1 MGWAN
6 ATIAGRRGVHQP
18 RHVEEE
24 IVRSMS
30 GAYCIES
37 NDAWSGYV
45 RFIHI
50 SLSFPFALR
59 LSLGLKFRWI
69 YDLIAP

>member
-1 MGWAN
+1 MAQ
-6 ATIAGRRGVHQP
+6 IRVRRRWVHQP

-30 GAYCIES
+30 CADCIEG

-50 SLSFPFALR
+50 ALSFPFALR
-59 LSLGLKFRWI
+59 LGLGLKFSWI

>member
-1 MGWAN
+1 
-6 ATIAGRRGVHQP
+6 
-18 RHVEEE
+18 
-24 IVRSMS
+24 MS